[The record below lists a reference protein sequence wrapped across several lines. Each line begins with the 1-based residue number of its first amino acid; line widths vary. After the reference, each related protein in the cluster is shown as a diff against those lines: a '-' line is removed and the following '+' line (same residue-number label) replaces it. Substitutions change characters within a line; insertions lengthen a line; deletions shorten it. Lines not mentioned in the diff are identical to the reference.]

1 MKQHSL
7 TSSPAPRRSFLVP
20 VLTITL
26 LALWILPAGAQDNPL
41 FRHIPPDAGSVYHIN
56 LGVIGSKVSW
66 QDLIK
71 DIPLGKTKMNH
82 EHQEAIMDPAGVG
95 VDIRGSIVIASSNQ
109 DLMDSVAYT
118 SFMAQLADT
127 AKFRKFVREL
137 FPNIRIRTY
146 PDKSYSVSDKE
157 ACIAWN
163 KDMAVMVHVRPP
175 IKDMMA
181 AWQDKSKKGKEEPGR
196 PKQEPSAPD
205 HHLEALHRCL
215 SALKGFDNS
224 YYTTDPIFKAQFSD
238 DADIHM
244 CNEHGSI
251 WKGLSKMIPAG
262 AFGGM
267 NPDSMD
273 LFAKKFS
280 EVRFG
285 PGKISFTGRMIL
297 KPGAAAD
304 MEKFKVP
311 AFNSDL
317 VARLPKGSL
326 LGVFSMR
333 FDPSMFEQMIKK
345 FGLNQKMD
353 SMMAKK
359 GIVPADLG
367 QAFKGEFLVAAIASD
382 KKDSS
387 GKVKPA
393 FYFVAPINDMSS
405 LHRLGEEIS
414 RAASKDSAGSAGDS
428 THKKHGSLAK
438 VVEHSAVK
446 DGILVISSNKDDAE
460 GYFAGTE
467 KRNTDFV
474 TGSLK
479 DSPFFIWVDLKAI
492 INVFSSSMGDSE
504 KGQKMRSMMEKL
516 HPLDK
521 LVISG
526 GALRNG
532 EINTSFELFLDN
544 NGENGLK
551 TLMSMAH

>member
-1 MKQHSL
+1 MKRHLLSL
-7 TSSPAPRRSFLVP
+7 LPIFA
-20 VLTITL
+20 LTL
-26 LALWILPAGAQDNPL
+26 MALAGRAQDNPL

-56 LGVIGSKVSW
+56 LGAIGSKVSW

-71 DIPLGKTKMNH
+71 DIPLGKTKMNQQ
-82 EHQEAIMDPAGVG
+82 HQEAIMDPASIG
-95 VDIRGSIVIASSNQ
+95 VDIHGSIVITNSNE
-109 DLMDSVAYT
+109 DLMDSVGYT
-118 SFMAQLADT
+118 VFMAQLVDSV
-127 AKFRKFVREL
+127 KFRKFVLEL

-146 PDKSYSVSDKE
+146 PDKSYSVSDKG

-163 KDMAVMVHVRPP
+163 KDMAVMVHVRPA
-175 IKDMMA
+175 IKDIMA
-181 AWQDKSKKGKEEPGR
+181 GLQDKSKRGKEEPGKPR
-196 PKQEPSAPD
+196 QEPAAPD
-205 HHLEALHRCL
+205 HHLEAMHRCL
-215 SALKGFDNS
+215 SALKGFDHT
-224 YYTTDPIFKAQFSD
+224 YFTTDPIFKAQFSD

-251 WKGLSKMIPAG
+251 WKGLTKMIPAG

-267 NPDSMD
+267 HTDSMD

-304 MEKFKVP
+304 MEKYKAP
-311 AFNSDL
+311 AFNADL

-326 LGVFSMR
+326 LGIVSVR
-333 FDPSMFEQMIKK
+333 FDPSMFGHMMEK

-359 GIVPADLG
+359 GLVLADLG
-367 QAFKGEFLVAAIASD
+367 QAFKGEFLFAAVATD
-382 KKDSS
+382 HKDSS
-387 GKVKPA
+387 AKLKPS
-393 FYFVAPINDMSS
+393 FYFVAPINEMSS
-405 LHRLGEEIS
+405 LHRLGEAIS
-414 RAASKDSAGSAGDS
+414 KAASNDSVGDS
-428 THKKHGSLAK
+428 TQKKHGSLAK
-438 VVEHSAVK
+438 IIKNSSVQ
-446 DGILVISSNKDDAE
+446 DGILVISGSKADAE

-479 DSPFFIWVDLKAI
+479 ESPFFIWVDLKAI
-492 INVFSSSMGDSE
+492 IAALSNSGGDSE
-504 KGQKMRSMMEKL
+504 KAQKQRSMMEKL
-516 HPLDK
+516 HALDK

-526 GALRNG
+526 GTVRNG
-532 EINTSFELFLDN
+532 EVNTSFELLLDN

-551 TLMSMAH
+551 TLMNLAH